1 MRRFTLLTICLL
13 ALASLMVTTTWA
25 QSPHYLKS
33 DASIDSST
41 ACYDVALK
49 EAGLGNSGF
58 SSLTY
63 TLQCSASY
71 TTACV
76 TGHKHN
82 IVQGQPK
89 SGTTT
94 ASTEVSLDIRNG
106 QTNGTVSLCPVA
118 ENLPD
123 PGCTGS
129 QLEVILAASYSGCSL
144 SDSLGTASPSLSDLS
159 ATNLFIIVQ

>member
-13 ALASLMVTTTWA
+13 ALASLMVTTAWA

-33 DASIDSST
+33 DASINTST

-63 TLQCSASY
+63 TLSCSASY

-89 SGTTT
+89 SGITAESSQTT
-94 ASTEVSLDIRNG
+94 LDIRNG
-106 QTNGTVSLCPVA
+106 QTNGTVSLCPVPA
-118 ENLPD
+118 NLPD

-129 QLEVILAASYSGCSL
+129 QLEVILAASYSGCTL
-144 SDSLGTASPSLSDLS
+144 DDSLDTASPSLADLS
-159 ATNLFIIVQ
+159 ASDLFIIVQ